1 MPMAR
6 ARQIEIRRSV
16 PEETRCSGEYFLL
29 RQALSNLLRNAIDFS
44 TDGSA
49 IDLMVHS
56 EGGIVFIEII
66 DSGSGIPD
74 YARDR
79 IFERFYSLPRPGSGK
94 KGSGLG
100 LNFVREIARL
110 HGGDVRL
117 SNRPEG
123 GVCASLFIPLG
134 V

>member
-1 MPMAR
+1 M
-6 ARQIEIRRSV
+6 
-16 PEETRCSGEYFLL
+16 
-29 RQALSNLLRNAIDFS
+29 
-44 TDGSA
+44 
-49 IDLMVHS
+49 
-56 EGGIVFIEII
+56 

-74 YARDR
+74 YALDR
-79 IFERFYSLPRPGSGK
+79 IFERFYSLPRPGNGR

-134 V
+134 A